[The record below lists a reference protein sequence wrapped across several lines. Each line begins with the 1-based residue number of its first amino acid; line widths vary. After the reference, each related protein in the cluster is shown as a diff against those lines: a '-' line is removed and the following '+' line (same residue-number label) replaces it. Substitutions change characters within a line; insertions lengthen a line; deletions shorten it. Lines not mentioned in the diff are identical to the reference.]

1 MNLTGELSYGRDLK
15 AAGSRSRMSPSR
27 TPMPSQP
34 NPIRTVVLAA
44 IGIACCFLL
53 GWDMMRRSSYHFTPG
68 SGIGYALGL
77 VGGVM
82 MLILIAYPLR
92 KKWQFM
98 QRWGQLR
105 YWFWL
110 HMVFGVLGPVLVIYH
125 TGFHVGSL
133 NAAVALVCMLIVALS
148 GVTGRFIY
156 RHIHHGLYGGKATLA
171 ELQAVFASAEVSV
184 HRIPDLVPRIEPT
197 LQAFA
202 RAATGQLD
210 SRLARLWRFLTL
222 GYQAT
227 RIHRTCVK
235 ELRGLLRQH
244 AAVMNEEQLRR
255 HRREA
260 QALIE
265 AYLEQA
271 QRVAQ
276 FQTYERLFSAWHV
289 LHIPLV
295 YMLFIS
301 AVIHVL
307 AVHMY

>member
-1 MNLTGELSYGRDLK
+1 MSS
-15 AAGSRSRMSPSR
+15 SRAPA
-27 TPMPSQP
+27 TSQP
-34 NPIRTVVLAA
+34 NPIRTVVLAV
-44 IGIACCFLL
+44 IGVGCCFLL
-53 GWDMMRRSSYHFTPG
+53 GWDIMRRSYYHFTPA

-77 VGGVM
+77 VGGLM

-92 KKWQFM
+92 KTLHFM
-98 QRWGQLR
+98 QGWGQLR
-105 YWFWL
+105 HWFWL
-110 HMVFGVLGPVLVIYH
+110 HMVFGVLGPVLVIFH
-125 TGFHVGSL
+125 TGFRVGSL
-133 NAAVALVCMLIVALS
+133 NAAVALFCMLVVALS

-156 RHIHHGLYGGKATLA
+156 RHIHHGLYGRRATLA
-171 ELQAVFASAEVSV
+171 ELQGVFASAEAGV

-202 RAATGQLD
+202 RAATEQLD
-210 SRLARLWRFLTL
+210 SRLARLWRFVTL
-222 GYQAT
+222 RYRAK
-227 RIHRTCVK
+227 RIQRTCAK